1 MLVFISYPR
10 ELVRFAEILDIELSN
25 RNIDTFIDKN
35 GIPPGATWSVEID
48 KYIHK
53 ADLFVVLYS
62 TKALENPE
70 KFFQIEVDLIER
82 YCKSDNNLKLIT
94 IVFPPTKPNDLRPFF
109 KARQYLL
116 ASENEFEA
124 HNWVHKILQEISKL
138 KEIKS
143 NQRIE
148 EIEKKWKFK
157 WHISVFII
165 LLLAIL
171 LVVDEID
178 LLITGGGNTTNGVN
192 GAGASIIK
200 PPSIGETVC
209 NSLRGKYELD
219 HEYVFSWDANSRSIA
234 TYETTWHT
242 SEDSCS
248 YNEKDDFFTL
258 KGIDRTY
265 FDVETIID
273 GKYVR
278 IATVLLSYTSEVHI
292 INADGRLVDRI
303 FNAVIPPEEVK
314 KEDIR
319 IYPHGKTN
327 ELAKSL
333 DDDFIF
339 KKTYEVLR
347 ARYEKHKKIRSKGCS
362 PMRGYIG
369 TRLAISFVCPHYSR
383 VMVRING

>member
-10 ELVRFAEILDIELSN
+10 ELGRFAEILDIELSN
-25 RNIDTFIDKN
+25 RNIDTFIDN
-35 GIPPGATWSVEID
+35 SGIPPGATWSVEID
-48 KYIHK
+48 KYIQR

-62 TKALENPE
+62 TKALEKPE
-70 KFFQIEVDLIER
+70 KFFEVEIDQIEKQCR
-82 YCKSDNNLKLIT
+82 QDNNLKLIT
-94 IVFPPTKPNDLRPFF
+94 VVFPPTKPNDLRPFLRT
-109 KARQYLL
+109 RQYLL
-116 ASENEFEA
+116 ASENEYET
-124 HNWVHKILQEISKL
+124 HNWTHKILQEVSKL

-143 NQRIE
+143 NKRIE
-148 EIEKKWKFK
+148 EIEKKWRFK
-157 WHISVFII
+157 WHISVLII
-165 LLLAIL
+165 VLLAIL
-171 LVVDEID
+171 LVVGGIN
-178 LLITGGGNTTNGVN
+178 LLKTGNKNTTNDLN
-192 GAGASIIK
+192 EARESFRK
-200 PPSIGETVC
+200 QPPIGESVC

-219 HEYVFSWDANSRSIA
+219 HEYIFSWDVNSRSIA
-234 TYETTWHT
+234 TYDTTWQT
-242 SEDSCS
+242 SDDSCS

-278 IATVLLSYTSEVHI
+278 IATVLLSYDSEIHI
-292 INADGRLVDRI
+292 INTDGKLVDRI

-314 KEDIR
+314 KEAIR

-327 ELAKSL
+327 ELAKRL

-339 KKTYEVLR
+339 KKTYEVLT

-369 TRLAISFVCPHYSR
+369 TRLAIAFVCPHYSR